1 MHRRLALSSI
11 IASLTLLATYAPAQD
26 FASTSIDFG
35 VCVSD
40 LEKSAKFYTEVIG
53 MKEVPGF
60 EVPANFAGEIGLTA
74 NKGLKVRV
82 FVLGEGEKAAKLKL
96 GYIAGATPKK
106 SDNEFLHSQTGF
118 RYITLMVS
126 DQTPILDRIKKAGA
140 KTVGKTPAEIPGSIA
155 KGMWITIVR
164 DPDGNL
170 IELVGPKK

>member
-1 MHRRLALSSI
+1 MNRRIALAVLL
-11 IASLTLLATYAPAQD
+11 LTPLFATRAPAQE
-26 FASTSIDFG
+26 FASTTIDIG
-35 VCVSD
+35 VCVTD
-40 LEKSAKFYTEVIG
+40 PEKSAKFYTEVIG

-60 EVPANFAGEIGLTA
+60 EVPGDFAGEIGLTE

-96 GYIAGATPKK
+96 GYIAGTTPKK
-106 SDNEFLHSQTGF
+106 SDNEFLHSQTGV

-126 DQTPILDRIKKAGA
+126 DQTPVLERIKKAGV
-140 KTVGKTPAEIPGSIA
+140 KTVGKTPSEIPGSIA
-155 KGMWITIVR
+155 KGMWITIIR

>member
-1 MHRRLALSSI
+1 MNRRLVFVAALSLFSV
-11 IASLTLLATYAPAQD
+11 LTMRAYSQD

-35 VCVSD
+35 VCVTD

-60 EVPANFAGEIGLTA
+60 EVPADFAGEIGLTA

-82 FVLGEGEKAAKLKL
+82 FVLGEGDKAAKLKL
-96 GYIAGATPKK
+96 GYMEGTTPKK

-126 DQTPILDRIKKAGA
+126 DQTPVLDRIKKAGV
-140 KTVGKTPAEIPGSIA
+140 KMVGKTPAEIPGSIA
-155 KGMWITIVR
+155 SGMWITIVR

>member
-1 MHRRLALSSI
+1 MLRQVAFAATLTIGAILSTT
-11 IASLTLLATYAPAQD
+11 ARAQD
-26 FASTSIDFG
+26 FSSTTIDIG
-35 VCVSD
+35 VCVTD
-40 LEKSAKFYTEVIG
+40 PDKSAKFYTEVIG

-60 EVPANFAGEIGLTA
+60 EVPADFAGEIGLTA

-82 FVLGEGEKAAKLKL
+82 FTLGEGEKAAKLKL
-96 GYIAGATPKK
+96 GYIAGSTPKK
-106 SDNEFLHSQTGF
+106 SDNEFIHSQTGV
-118 RYITLMVS
+118 RYITLMVA
-126 DQTPILDRIKKAGA
+126 DQTPVIERIKKAGV